1 MSQQHL
7 GKYSVLRRLGAGG
20 MAEVFLCKL
29 QGIGGFEKHVVLKR
43 IREDAAN
50 DVDFVTMFFD
60 EARLA
65 ANLNHPNIVQTFEVD
80 QLEAMPY
87 IAMEYVKGATLAQ
100 VLRKVKQE
108 YRKPQHGHIASIFA
122 GVCAG
127 LDYAHNAKDAAGRS
141 LHIVHRDISP
151 QNIMVSL
158 DGIAKIFDF
167 GIAKAQG
174 SLALTGIDRVKG
186 KFAYMAPE
194 QLRAKP
200 VNAKAD
206 VFAVGVCLYE
216 ATTGKKPF
224 SGQTEAELLAKRLEG
239 TFPTPSELVHKFPAE
254 LEQII
259 LDAMA
264 ADAEARPTALELHQ
278 RLAMFCGKDPFLS
291 NTLAVGAWMREMFE
305 EPKDDAGAYETFE
318 SSLAMTATPA
328 PSVRSAPER
337 FVARHQTVARAPRSN
352 NWLVGGLLVATAV
365 ASTTAL
371 IRMLDRED
379 HPAPVAAAQPQPQ
392 PQAQPQPEPNPAPVV
407 EAPKPAAMPAVATAP
422 VVEEQPAEEAPVT
435 VTRKPEPKSVA
446 RKQQPAPKPAPK
458 QQLKKAASE
467 PVLAAVE
474 TKVIMPDAGVAPPPT
489 PPPSGS
495 ATTTTIT
502 ITTAQPQA
510 ITVNRPSPSIVAPP
524 VAMGPGSM
532 DATPVIQRVTV
543 DGSLTT
549 SEIESALGRTIDG
562 LRGCYRSAASSAK
575 KTPDLTIK
583 VSFEI
588 DEGARA
594 SHVRVGGDSLG
605 LAGCVSS
612 AVGGVRTRVAPDVG
626 TVSVTAT
633 IRFKPIR

>member
-80 QLEAMPY
+80 QLESMPY

-100 VLRKVKQE
+100 VLRKVRQE

-127 LDYAHNAKDAAGRS
+127 LDYAHNAKDPAGRP

-174 SLALTGIDRVKG
+174 SLALTGVDRVKG

-224 SGQTEAELLAKRLEG
+224 AGQTESELLAARLAG
-239 TFPTPSELVHKFPAE
+239 TFPTPSEVIHKFPAE

-264 ADAEARPTALELHQ
+264 PQADARPTALELHQ
-278 RLAMFCGKDPFLS
+278 RLALFCGKDPFLS
-291 NTLAVGAWMREMFE
+291 NTLAVGSWMREMFE
-305 EPKDDAGAYETFE
+305 EPKEEAYETFE
-318 SSLAMTATPA
+318 SSLTVTPM

-337 FVARHQTVARAPRSN
+337 VVARHQTIARPPRT
-352 NWLVGGLLVATAV
+352 NWIVGGLLVATAA
-365 ASTTAL
+365 ASTAAL
-371 IRMLDRED
+371 IRVLDRD
-379 HPAPVAAAQPQPQ
+379 DRPAPVAAV
-392 PQAQPQPEPNPAPVV
+392 QPQPEARHAPVV
-407 EAPKPAAMPAVATAP
+407 EASKPPPLPAAAPALVP
-422 VVEEQPAEEAPVT
+422 VEDPPAEEAPMT
-435 VTRKPEPKSVA
+435 VARKPEPKPIV
-446 RKQQPAPKPAPK
+446 RKQPVAKQAAR
-458 QQLKKAASE
+458 QQLKKASPE
-467 PVLAAVE
+467 PSFVAIE
-474 TKVIMPDAGVAPPPT
+474 SKVTPDAGIPAQPPP

-495 ATTTTIT
+495 ATTTIT
-502 ITTAQPQA
+502 ITTAQPQT
-510 ITVNRPSPSIVAPP
+510 ITVSKPAAQTIVAP
-524 VAMGPGSM
+524 VAMGPGTM
-532 DATPVIQRVTV
+532 DATPTIQRVTV

-549 SEIESALGRTIDG
+549 SEIESALARTLDG

-583 VSFEI
+583 LSFEI

-594 SHVRVGGDSLG
+594 SRVRVGGDTLG
-605 LAGCVSS
+605 LASCVSS
-612 AVGGVRTRVAPDVG
+612 AVGGIRTRVAPDVG
-626 TVSVTAT
+626 TVSVIAT
-633 IRFKPIR
+633 IRFKPSR

>member
-80 QLEAMPY
+80 QLESMPY

-108 YRKPQHGHIASIFA
+108 YRKPHHGHIASIFA

-127 LDYAHNAKDAAGRS
+127 LDYAHNAKDPAGRP

-224 SGQTEAELLAKRLEG
+224 AGQTEAELLAKRLEG
-239 TFPTPSELVHKFPAE
+239 TFAAPSEIIHKFPAE

-264 ADAEARPTALELHQ
+264 SAAESRPTALELHQ
-278 RLAMFCGKDPFLS
+278 RLTIFCGKEPFLS

-318 SSLAMTATPA
+318 SSAAMTATPM
-328 PSVRSAPER
+328 PSMRSAPER

-352 NWLVGGLLVATAV
+352 HWLIGGLLVATAV
-365 ASTTAL
+365 ASTAAL
-371 IRMLDRED
+371 IRMLDRD
-379 HPAPVAAAQPQPQ
+379 DRPAPVAMVQPQPQ
-392 PQAQPQPEPNPAPVV
+392 PQAQPPPQPEPKPAPVV
-407 EAPKPAAMPAVATAP
+407 EAPKPAAATAP
-422 VVEEQPAEEAPVT
+422 VVEEAPVEEAPVT
-435 VTRKPEPKSVA
+435 VARKSEPRWVA
-446 RKQQPAPKPAPK
+446 RKQAAPKAVPK
-458 QQLKKAASE
+458 QQLKKTATE
-467 PVLAAVE
+467 PAFAAVE
-474 TKVIMPDAGVAPPPT
+474 TKVVTPDAGVVAPPP
-489 PPPSGS
+489 PPSPSGS

-510 ITVNRPSPSIVAPP
+510 ITVNRPAPSIVAP

-549 SEIESALGRTIDG
+549 SEIESALGRTLDG
-562 LRGCYRSAASSAK
+562 LRSCYRSAASSAK
-575 KTPDLTIK
+575 KTPDLTIRIA
-583 VSFEI
+583 FEI

-594 SHVRVGGDSLG
+594 SRVRVGGDSLG

-626 TVSVTAT
+626 TVAVTAT
-633 IRFKPIR
+633 IRFKPLR

>member
-108 YRKPQHGHIASIFA
+108 YRKPHHGHIASIFA

-127 LDYAHNAKDAAGRS
+127 LDYAHNAKDASGRP

-174 SLALTGIDRVKG
+174 SLALTGVDRVKG

-224 SGQTEAELLAKRLEG
+224 AGQTEAELLAKRLEG
-239 TFPTPSELVHKFPAE
+239 TFPAPSEVIHKFPAE

-259 LDAMA
+259 LDAMQ

-278 RLAMFCGKDPFLS
+278 RLSMFCGKDPFLS

-305 EPKDDAGAYETFE
+305 EPKEDAGAYETFE
-318 SSLAMTATPA
+318 SSLAMTATPM

-352 NWLVGGLLVATAV
+352 NWLVGGLLVATA
-365 ASTTAL
+365 AAGTAAL
-371 IRMLDRED
+371 IRVLDRD
-379 HPAPVAAAQPQPQ
+379 DRPAPVAAVQQPQPT
-392 PQAQPQPEPNPAPVV
+392 PAPVV
-407 EAPKPAAMPAVATAP
+407 EAPKPAALPAVATAP
-422 VVEEQPAEEAPVT
+422 VVEEQPVEEAPVT
-435 VTRKPEPKSVA
+435 VTRKSEPKSVA
-446 RKQQPAPKPAPK
+446 RKPQPPPKPPPK
-458 QQLKKAASE
+458 QQLKKAAPE

-474 TKVIMPDAGVAPPPT
+474 TKIVTPDAGVVAPPPT
-489 PPPSGS
+489 PSGS

-502 ITTAQPQA
+502 ITTAQPQS
-510 ITVNRPSPSIVAPP
+510 ITVNRPAPSIVAPP

-549 SEIESALGRTIDG
+549 SEIESALGRTVDG

-583 VSFEI
+583 ISFEI

-594 SHVRVGGDSLG
+594 SRVRVGGDSLG